1 MKRMVDEV
9 WEGGGLGDTWSVG
22 ERRGTKALRSFASS
36 LRVVV
41 MWNCVV
47 SGECWAIEVIRVLSV
62 VARVVGWFGARLVRR
77 IRVIFLGSLGV
88 GLGGIEEEVVDSED
102 SFELWKAS
110 VLVKL
115 HRIDS

>member
-1 MKRMVDEV
+1 MRYVHFV
-9 WEGGGLGDTWSVG
+9 WKV
-22 ERRGTKALRSFASS
+22 LRNFASS
-36 LRVVV
+36 LRVVA
-41 MWNCVV
+41 MRNCVV
-47 SGECWAIEVIRVLSV
+47 SGECWPTTEVMRVLSV
-62 VARVVGWFGARLVRR
+62 MARVVGWFGARPVRL

-88 GLGGIEEEVVDSED
+88 GLGGIEEEAVDSED